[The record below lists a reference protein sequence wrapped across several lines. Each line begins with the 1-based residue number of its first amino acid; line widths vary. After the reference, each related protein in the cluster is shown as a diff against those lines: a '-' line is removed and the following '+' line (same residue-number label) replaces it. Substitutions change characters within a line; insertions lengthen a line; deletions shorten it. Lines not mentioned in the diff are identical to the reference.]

1 MAAAGLANGDISSQ
15 ELNELL
21 RKLELGTVLTKFF
34 PKKRPEKRTFQVK
47 LETRQIIWSRVLGR
61 PEGAADI
68 REIQEIRSGKN
79 SRDFERWPEDI
90 RKIDSSCCFVVYYG
104 NEFRLKTLCCAAIS
118 SDACDTWI
126 RGLHWLLQ
134 QSKTSNHPL
143 VVERYLWKAFYAM
156 DRNKS
161 NSKDA
166 RRSSLEKGCA
176 DYKVSLKDIKSFLPR
191 VNCKL
196 GTNRLR
202 DAFKLVDTKRRGEV
216 GFESFATMYHDL
228 IHQQEIAD
236 RFVDYTLN
244 GNKIALQDFIN
255 FLASEQR
262 DPLANEPDAVAKF
275 LQDFVEDPARQVEET
290 YLTIKEF
297 IDYLYSKQNSLWDS
311 SNDVVNQDM
320 NQPMSQYWIA
330 CSHNTY
336 LTGDQFASESS
347 CEAYVRCLRLGCRCI
362 ELDCW
367 DGPDGLP
374 VIFHGHTL
382 TSKIKF
388 LDVIKTIKEHA
399 FVKSEYPVILS
410 IENHC
415 SLPQQRNMAY
425 SFQEIFGD
433 MLLVQPVDKDAT
445 KLPSPNQLKRKII
458 LKHKKLPEGS
468 DTFTVPIHYD
478 ASVDSDLS
486 NSIKN
491 GILLLEDP
499 IDHEWAPHFFVLTS
513 NKIFYTEETER
524 ESSQDD
530 DDETPNGQAEGL
542 SNDELHY
549 SEKWF
554 HGKLR
559 DARNTAEQLL
569 CEYRQGDGTFLV
581 RESDTFK
588 GDFTLSFW
596 AKGKVNH
603 CRIKSKQEKGQTKY
617 YLIDNLPFDSLYSLI
632 THYRQFPLRS
642 RDLETVL
649 SEPVPQ
655 PQCHENKEWFHQKLH
670 RREAENMLKRV
681 HRDSAFL
688 VRKSERLQDSY
699 AISFRA
705 EGKIKHCRIKQEG
718 RLFTI
723 GTAQFESL
731 VELVNYYEKHPLYRK
746 MKLKYPINNEVVER
760 IGQEPEEA
768 AIYGGPGLYMEPNAF
783 VAKVTVKALY
793 DYKAQRDDELTFC
806 KHAIITNVDKQDG
819 GWWRGDY
826 GGKEQMWFPSNYV
839 EELEPV
845 NSLQD
850 TGSETTPLGSLQKGV
865 IDIQGCAVD
874 ILPGGKGSQSFVFRI
889 ATPGPLP
896 PMEIASENEEDI
908 LEWQKQIRSAAM
920 QAEERSNLE
929 RRNERK
935 LRIAK
940 EFSDLIVYC
949 RSVPFLDECVP
960 GNYYEMSSFPETKVE
975 KYVAKGK
982 AALFTRYNKYQF
994 SRVYPKGQRV
1004 DSSNYDPQP
1013 CWNCGSQMAALN
1025 YQTPDK
1031 PMQLNSGRFAMNG
1044 NCGFVLQPECMR
1056 SENYDPTDKN
1066 TLVGVDPITMCI
1078 TIMGA
1083 RNLVKS
1089 GRGIASPFVEVEII
1103 GCEYDSNNKYR
1114 TKTKVDNGFNPVWM
1128 ETCEFDIINQSVAML
1143 RICIQDED
1151 MFGDP
1156 NFLGQAVYP
1165 IPGIR
1170 TGYRSVP
1177 LKNGHSEELELSALL
1192 IHIDIRN
1199 ATEGEDGDIYASIQE
1214 LRDRTQELS
1223 SRVMAYKSGEPTA
1236 IDTNYQ
1242 AMNEELRAAEERIMM
1257 LTEQRKQRH
1266 TIRITGRKLK
1276 KSSSNSS
1283 K

>member
-1 MAAAGLANGDISSQ
+1 MAASSLANGDISLQ

-21 RKLELGTVLTKFF
+21 RKLELGTVLSKFF
-34 PKKRPEKRTFQVK
+34 PKKRPERRTFQVK

-68 REIQEIRSGKN
+68 REIKEIRPGKN

-90 RKIDSSCCFVVYYG
+90 RKIDGSMCFVVTYG
-104 NEFRLKTLCCAAIS
+104 NEFRLKTLSCAAKS
-118 SDACDTWI
+118 SDACDTWM
-126 RGLHWLLQ
+126 RGLHWLV
-134 QSKTSNHPL
+134 KDTANSNHPL
-143 VVERYLWKAFYAM
+143 IVERWLWKEFYAM

-161 NSKDA
+161 NS
-166 RRSSLEKGCA
+166 
-176 DYKVSLKDIKSFLPR
+176 VTLKDVKTFLPR
-191 VNCKL
+191 VNCKIS
-196 GTNRLR
+196 TNRLR
-202 DAFKLVDTKRRGEV
+202 EAFKEVDNKRRGDI
-216 GFESFATMYHDL
+216 GFESFALLYHEL
-228 IHQQEIAD
+228 IHQQEIAE
-236 RFVDYTLN
+236 RFVDYTIN
-244 GNKIALQDFIN
+244 GYKITLVDFIN
-255 FLASEQR
+255 FLNSEQR
-262 DPLANEPDAVAKF
+262 DPLGANTGAVTKF
-275 LQDFVEDPARQVEET
+275 LHDFVEDVARQVEEP

-297 IDYLYSKQNSLWDS
+297 MDYLYSKQNTVWDS
-311 SNDVVNQDM
+311 GNDSVNQDM
-320 NQPMSQYWIA
+320 DHPMSYYWIA

-336 LTGDQFASESS
+336 LTGDQFSSESS
-347 CEAYVRCLRLGCRCI
+347 CEAYVRALRMGCRCI

-367 DGPDGLP
+367 DGTDGSP

-388 LDVIKTIKEHA
+388 IDVIKTIKEHA
-399 FVKSEYPVILS
+399 FVTSEYPVILS

-415 SLPQQRNMAY
+415 SLPQQRIMAC
-425 SFQEIFGD
+425 SFQEVFGD
-433 MLLVQPVDKDAT
+433 MLLTQPIDRDAT
-445 KLPSPNQLKRKII
+445 QLPSPNQLRRKII

-468 DTFTVPIHYD
+468 SDTFTVPANYD
-478 ASVDSDLS
+478 SSVDADLS
-486 NSIKN
+486 NSVKN
-491 GILLLEDP
+491 GILYLEDP
-499 IDHEWAPHFFVLTS
+499 IDHEWAPHFFVLTT
-513 NKIFYTEETER
+513 NKIFYTEETE
-524 ESSQDD
+524 SQTNQDD
-530 DDETPNGQAEGL
+530 DDETSNGPAEGL
-542 SNDELHY
+542 TSDELHF

-559 DARNTAEQLL
+559 DARTTAEQLL
-569 CEYRQGDGTFLV
+569 IEYQQGDGTFLV

-596 AKGKVNH
+596 ARGKVNH

-617 YLIDNLPFDSLYSLI
+617 FLIDNLLFDSLYSLI
-632 THYRQFPLRS
+632 THYRQYPLRS
-642 RDLETVL
+642 RDLETIL
-649 SEPVPQ
+649 TEPVPQ
-655 PQCHENKEWFHQKLH
+655 PQCHENKEWFHQRLN

-681 HRDSAFL
+681 HSDGAFL
-688 VRKSERLQDSY
+688 VRKSERDQDSY

-731 VELVNYYEKHPLYRK
+731 VELISYYEKHPLYRK
-746 MKLKYPINNEVVER
+746 MKLKYPINKEVVDR

-826 GGKEQMWFPSNYV
+826 GGREQMWFPSNYV
-839 EELEPV
+839 EELEPI
-845 NSLQD
+845 NTDQD
-850 TGSETTPLGSLQKGV
+850 TGSDTTPLGSLQKGV
-865 IDIQGCAVD
+865 VDIQGCAVD
-874 ILPGGKGSQSFVFRI
+874 SLPGGKGTQPYVFRI
-889 ATPGPLP
+889 ATPGQST
-896 PMEIASENEEDI
+896 PMEIAAENEEDMQ
-908 LEWQKQIRSAAM
+908 EWQKAIRSTAT
-920 QAEERSNLE
+920 QAEERSNLD

-949 RSVPFLDECVP
+949 RSVPFPDSCVP

-982 AALFTRYNKYQF
+982 ASLFTRYNRNQF

-1004 DSSNYDPQP
+1004 DSSNYDPVP

-1025 YQTPDK
+1025 YQTPDRS
-1031 PMQLNSGRFAMNG
+1031 MQLNCGRFAVNG
-1044 NCGFVLQPECMR
+1044 GSGFVLQPECMR
-1056 SENYDPTDKN
+1056 KDGYDPTDKS
-1066 TLVGVDPITMCI
+1066 TLSGVEPITLSI
-1078 TIMGA
+1078 NLMGA
-1083 RNLVKS
+1083 RHLVKS
-1089 GRGIASPFVEVEII
+1089 GRGIASPFIEVEVF
-1103 GCEYDSNNKYR
+1103 GAEYDGNNKYR

-1128 ETCEFDIINQSVAML
+1128 ESFEFDIINPHVAMI
-1143 RICIQDED
+1143 RFSVQDED

-1156 NFLGQAVYP
+1156 NFLGQAVYQ
-1165 IPGIR
+1165 ITSLR

-1177 LKNGHSEELELSALL
+1177 LKNGYSEDLELASLL
-1192 IHIDIRN
+1192 IHVDIRN

-1223 SRVMAYKSGEPTA
+1223 TQVIAYKSGQPTA
-1236 IDTNYQ
+1236 SESVQYQ
-1242 AMNEELRAAEERIMM
+1242 EMSAELRAAEARLFD
-1257 LTEQRKQRH
+1257 LTEQRKIRH
-1266 TIRITGRKLK
+1266 TIRTTGRKPVK
-1276 KSSSNSS
+1276 KTSSNPG